1 MWRTDSLK
9 KTLMLGEF
17 EGGRRRGQQRMRW
30 LDGITDSMDMKLSK
44 LLELVMDREAW
55 RAAVHGVAKRQ
66 TWLSDWTEIYL
77 DIQGCRSSFR
87 VNNNPSLLL
96 FLFSLMFFRRKGN
109 LLLGTTEFIGFPRGP
124 DSAEQCILPDSAEQ
138 CIFFSGD
145 WKIEGNIRHKWH
157 SAGSANWTLAVIW
170 EIQEDTEWPGFGEV
184 TLICRWVKNRHLNPW
199 LLTCPLAL
207 Q

>member
-1 MWRTDSLK
+1 MASPTQWTWIWVNSWSWWW
-9 KTLMLGEF
+9 T
-17 EGGRRRGQQRMRW
+17 GRPGVLQSTGSPRVRHD
-30 LDGITDSMDMKLSK
+30 LAT
-44 LLELVMDREAW
+44 ELN
-55 RAAVHGVAKRQ
+55 
-66 TWLSDWTEIYL
+66 WTEIYL